1 MSISVL
7 LKLHSPEQG
16 HQSSTDTSTLP
27 QALQQKAKKK
37 KKKNSTSPEHSTWI
51 IFPPALLPSGS
62 ADVAWLLLPTFR
74 EEEEEKESGVC
85 VCVCAREGGAVSYL
99 ATQFYSGFYL
109 PAPPSL
115 YFPGGKG
122 RQGNPTVLLF
132 YFTGSWGSSLGWP
145 GAFL

>member
-1 MSISVL
+1 M
-7 LKLHSPEQG
+7 
-16 HQSSTDTSTLP
+16 
-27 QALQQKAKKK
+27 
-37 KKKNSTSPEHSTWI
+37 
-51 IFPPALLPSGS
+51 
-62 ADVAWLLLPTFR
+62 
-74 EEEEEKESGVC
+74 
-85 VCVCAREGGAVSYL
+85 SYL

-145 GAFL
+145 GAFLKGLKKGGKGKIKRNPVNEEMHICMCRK